1 MAQDFLT
8 NNTYLKESIEKEID
22 SYLFGILGNGLEW
35 STEEKWQEVLAQ
47 VTDFLFTESFYGNK
61 SKTRSADYMSDV
73 CEDYLIWY
81 KDVVLSMKKRNS
93 MLLDYLEGE
102 FTRIVV

>member
-1 MAQDFLT
+1 
-8 NNTYLKESIEKEID
+8 
-22 SYLFGILGNGLEW
+22 
-35 STEEKWQEVLAQ
+35 
-47 VTDFLFTESFYGNK
+47 
-61 SKTRSADYMSDV
+61 MSDV

-102 FTRIVV
+102 FNKNRGMTATRYFKMFITMAGLGQGDTKEF